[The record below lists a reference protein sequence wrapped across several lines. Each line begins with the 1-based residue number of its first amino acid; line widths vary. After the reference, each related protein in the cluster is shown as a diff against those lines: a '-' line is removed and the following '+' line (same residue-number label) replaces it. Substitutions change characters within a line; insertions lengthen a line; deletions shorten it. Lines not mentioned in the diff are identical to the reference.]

1 MIIELPQ
8 VGESVTEGV
17 IGRWLKSP
25 GERVERFDPLVEVVT
40 DKVNM
45 EMPSPVSGTLT
56 SIIAAEGETVP
67 MGAPIAE
74 MEVEGEG
81 EGEASADEARSEGGS
96 VQAAPPAPADRIGTL
111 LKDVAPVGP
120 TGSGGPISADPA
132 PESASGPPSPPS
144 QRGGHASRRR
154 YSPAVLRLAD
164 ERDIDLDQV
173 RGTGLGGRVT
183 LKDVRQFIAQ
193 MGAQA
198 DEGAP
203 GADDTPAAG
212 ASAVETRA
220 APSPMTDDATPG
232 ADEERASLSPVRRMI
247 AENMAR
253 SATDIPQ
260 AWTLVEVD
268 VSGLVARRAAVRD
281 EFQRREGI
289 NITYLPFVMKAV
301 AESLKENPLLNSSW
315 GGDSIIYK
323 RRINIGIAAA
333 TPNGLVVP
341 VVHDADTLSVAGL
354 ARRID
359 DLTTRA
365 RAGRLTL
372 DDVQG
377 GTFTLNNT
385 GALGSVLSQP
395 LVNHPQAAILTTEAI
410 VKRPVVVGDGIAIR
424 SMMNL
429 CMSFDHRIM
438 DGAEASAFI
447 NAVKRR
453 LEGIGADTGVY

>member
-17 IGRWLKSP
+17 IGVWLKSV
-25 GERVERFDPLVEVVT
+25 GDRIERFDPLVEVVT

-56 SIIAAEGETVP
+56 AILAAEGETIP

-74 MEVEGEG
+74 
-81 EGEASADEARSEGGS
+81 
-96 VQAAPPAPADRIGTL
+96 VQADGELPTDAGDTPDSPAAVEPSPDRIGSL
-111 LKDVAPVGP
+111 LTDVAPVGP
-120 TGSGGPISADPA
+120 TGSGGPISATPPPKPA
-132 PESASGPPSPPS
+132 RSDQP
-144 QRGGHASRRR
+144 RR

-164 ERDIDLDQV
+164 ERGVDLERVQ
-173 RGTGLGGRVT
+173 GSGIGGRVT
-183 LKDVRQFIAQ
+183 LKDVRSFIEQ
-193 MGAQA
+193 TIQSPEPSA
-198 DEGAP
+198 DAP
-203 GADDTPAAG
+203 PAH
-212 ASAVETRA
+212 
-220 APSPMTDDATPG
+220 
-232 ADEERASLSPVRRMI
+232 EERAPLSPVRRMI
-247 AENMAR
+247 AANMVR
-253 SATDIPQ
+253 SASEIPQ

-268 VSGLVARRAAVRD
+268 VTGLVARRQAARE

-289 NITYLPFVMKAV
+289 GITYLPFVIKAV

-315 GGDSIIYK
+315 DEDAIVYK

-333 TPNGLVVP
+333 APDGLVVP
-341 VVHDADTLSVAGL
+341 VVHDADTMSIVGL
-354 ARRID
+354 ARKIA
-359 DLTTRA
+359 DLTARA
-365 RAGRLTL
+365 RRGQL
-372 DDVQG
+372 DLEDVQG

-410 VKRPVVVGDGIAIR
+410 VRRPAVVGEGIAIR
-424 SMMNL
+424 SMMNM

-447 NAVKRR
+447 NSVKAR
-453 LEGIGADTGVY
+453 LEAVGPDTGLY

>member
-56 SIIAAEGETVP
+56 SIIASEGETVP

-74 MEVEGEG
+74 MEVEGE
-81 EGEASADEARSEGGS
+81 ASADEPRSEGAS
-96 VQAAPPAPADRIGTL
+96 VQAAPADRIGTL

-132 PESASGPPSPPS
+132 PETASGPPSR
-144 QRGGHASRRR
+144 RGDRAGRRR
-154 YSPAVLRLAD
+154 RSPAVLRLAE

-198 DEGAP
+198 DEGA
-203 GADDTPAAG
+203 DDAPEAA

-220 APSPMTDDATPG
+220 APAPMADDATPG
-232 ADEERASLSPVRRMI
+232 ADEERAPLSPVRRMI

-289 NITYLPFVMKAV
+289 NITYLPFAMKAV

-359 DLTTRA
+359 DLTSRA
-365 RAGRLTL
+365 RTGRLTL

-453 LEGIGADTGVY
+453 LEGIGADTGIY